1 MEQWIDIQ
9 TLIWLFPI
17 LFIFHDFEEI
27 IMMEKWLNK
36 YSNVIYEKLPQ
47 KIAE

>member
-1 MEQWIDIQ
+1 MDVWIKIQ

-27 IMMEKWLNK
+27 IMLENWIN
-36 YSNVIYEKLPQ
+36 NNRQ
-47 KIAE
+47 KD